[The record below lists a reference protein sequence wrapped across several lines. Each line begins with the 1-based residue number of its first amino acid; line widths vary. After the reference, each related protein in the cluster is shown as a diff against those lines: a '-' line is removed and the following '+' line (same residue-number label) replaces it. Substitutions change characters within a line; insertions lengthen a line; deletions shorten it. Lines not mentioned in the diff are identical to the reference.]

1 VADSSFSPTSSD
13 GVAAKMRAA
22 ELMLE
27 GYIQQ
32 RRKPLAELA
41 LSTLL
46 EIAPEHPRR
55 GDYTTWVAEIDQ
67 EVAAHS
73 RVEEVST
80 GVRLALAAGD
90 LEAARR
96 DLAALDPLDSDA
108 ASALAS
114 ELEHTERSLATDA
127 SIEARKRR
135 IETLLAA
142 GEVNDAELE
151 IEKLVNLD
159 VPKVTLDFFRVRLA
173 DRRSAL
179 RSAAELRSLESVF
192 DQHLRRR
199 GWQSARDV
207 ARVVGEQFGDLD
219 RASRMLAEIDRQE
232 TDERR
237 SRSVQQGI
245 AALEGFLSRGDRQQ
259 AELALRVLRG
269 LSVDESAL
277 APFRRRLETL

>member
-1 VADSSFSPTSSD
+1 
-13 GVAAKMRAA
+13 MRAA

-27 GYIQQ
+27 GYIQR
-32 RRKPLAELA
+32 RRKALAELA

-55 GDYTTWVAEIDQ
+55 GDYAIWVAEIDQ

-73 RVEEVST
+73 KVEEVST
-80 GVRLALAAGD
+80 EVRLALAAGD

-135 IETLLAA
+135 IEALLTA

-151 IEKLVNLD
+151 IEKLVDQD
-159 VPKVTLDFFRVRLA
+159 VPKVTLDFFRRRLA

-179 RSAAELRSLESVF
+179 RSAAELLSLESVF

-269 LSVDESAL
+269 LSVEESVL
-277 APFRRRLETL
+277 EPFRRRLESL